1 MELEDVVGYKWNN
14 KDGKCFYPVN
24 KDDSGDNATPVYR
37 WKTVDELMENI
48 KYTFACTFLGWDEC
62 DEESDE
68 GIFDN
73 IKIDYDPKHGR
84 GEVWCIYDDHKH
96 FEVW

>member
-1 MELEDVVGYKWNN
+1 
-14 KDGKCFYPVN
+14 
-24 KDDSGDNATPVYR
+24 
-37 WKTVDELMENI
+37 MENI